1 MNRAFLNR
9 AAQTTQNKGGKQMKK
24 IISLTFFMLFLVGC
38 SITNDNDSHTTEDLA
53 ETSIKEVSA
62 PGFPLTTNEAQEMAE
77 HLVNEMHYSLSQIVQ
92 YEGEDPS
99 DELKLKRLYAAK
111 DYVTESFF
119 TTYLSPEFY
128 LCFDEHCPEVQDL
141 PLPIY
146 LGLRYEIEPLNATA
160 YTFSTMF
167 PKFSDDQINSIRQTL
182 TIVFENDSW
191 KIDSFSN
198 KDEDLNLLSSEL
210 EEFLNIQMSGPIVDV
225 AYVGTRQMNGVEEEI
240 YQFKDAY
247 TERPF
252 EVIMRTGQINYIGE
266 ELDLNE
272 FFADDNNYVDSSDE
286 DFSYSLLFDDYTIYL
301 NEIPSS
307 SQKIQNFLARDA
319 ELDGYWA
326 PPYSEDDRDLLNKLH
341 ASYNE
346 LLTDVYDYY
355 SPFYPSVDGVSE
367 LEHFFKSWNYMRS
380 QYFEQAGVDMYAL
393 DHYDIHY
400 LMEDTYMI
408 RQQIY
413 KVLLNFSE

>member
-1 MNRAFLNR
+1 
-9 AAQTTQNKGGKQMKK
+9 MKK
-24 IISLTFFMLFLVGC
+24 IISLIFLMLFLVGC
-38 SITNDNDSHTTEDLA
+38 SITNDSQTAEDSV
-53 ETSIKEVSA
+53 ETSLKEVSA
-62 PGFPLTTNEAQEMAE
+62 TGFPLTTTEAQEMAE
-77 HLVNEMHYSLSQIVQ
+77 HLVSEMHYRLSQIVQ

-99 DELKLKRLYAAK
+99 EELKLKRLYQAK

-119 TTYLSPEFY
+119 TNYLSPEFY
-128 LCFDEHCPEVQDL
+128 LCFEENCPEVQDL

-146 LGLRYEIEPLNATA
+146 LGLRYEVEPLNATA
-160 YTFSTMF
+160 YTFSTAF
-167 PKFSDDQINSIRQTL
+167 PKFRDDQTNSIRQTL

-198 KDEDLNLLSSEL
+198 KDEDLNLQTSEL
-210 EEFLNIQMSGPIVDV
+210 EDFLVVQMSGPIIEV
-225 AYVGTRQMNGVEEEI
+225 AYVETRQMNGIEEEI

-252 EVIMRTGQINYIGE
+252 EVILRTGQINYIGE

-272 FFADDNNYVDSSDE
+272 FFEDDDNYVSSNDE
-286 DFSYSLLFDDYTIYL
+286 EFYYSLLFDDHTIFSSK
-301 NEIPSS
+301 IPSS
-307 SQKIQNFLARDA
+307 SKNIQNFLARDK
-319 ELDGYWA
+319 ELDSYWA
-326 PPYSEDDRDLLNKLH
+326 PPFSEVNRDLLNELH

-346 LLTDVYDYY
+346 LLTEVYDYY
-355 SPFYPSVDGVSE
+355 SPFYPTVDGVSE
-367 LEHFFKSWNYMRS
+367 LEQFFKSWNYMRS

-393 DHYDIHY
+393 NNYDIHY

-413 KVLLNFSE
+413 KVLLNFTTD